1 MTKKQE
7 ENKIRRVELS
17 ENIYWAKVVLLIGS
31 MEDANKYMEDNFN
44 YKYSITTVGAYLGV
58 EAGAHW
64 VYLSEVADIGH
75 IVHECIHLV
84 AGICREQGLNCS
96 LTKENDEWLAGYI
109 TYWVERVAECF
120 KK

>member
-1 MTKKQE
+1 
-7 ENKIRRVELS
+7 
-17 ENIYWAKVVLLIGS
+17 
-31 MEDANKYMEDNFN
+31 
-44 YKYSITTVGAYLGV
+44 
-58 EAGAHW
+58 
-64 VYLSEVADIGH
+64 
-75 IVHECIHLV
+75 LV